1 MNQMSS
7 LAFPDG
13 PLEGELRQEPR
24 FVQNFRIRR
33 IGQRPLIF
41 EGSELC
47 MAMSYIPGAR
57 FWYETNIY
65 KTATQRFVV
74 AIRLFFKSEDERD
87 RVRAWEF
94 DSFEQVL
101 ACLEGYDACEDVRV
115 DRFPDET
122 GTGAAEL
129 AAQAFALESR
139 IADARAQ
146 FAGLVG
152 EILYEL
158 ESGS

>member
-7 LAFPDG
+7 FAFPDAS
-13 PLEGELRQEPR
+13 PEAELRPEPR
-24 FVQNFRIRR
+24 LVQSFRIRR
-33 IGQRPLIF
+33 AGQRPLAF

-47 MAMSYIPGAR
+47 MAMSYIPGAC

-65 KTATQRFVV
+65 RTTAQRFVV

-94 DSFEQVL
+94 ESFEQVL
-101 ACLEGYDACEDVRV
+101 ACLERYDASEDVRV
-115 DRFPDET
+115 ERFPDET
-122 GTGAAEL
+122 GTAAAEL
-129 AAQAFALESR
+129 AAHAFALQSR

-158 ESGS
+158 ESGA